1 MEKTFGQTLKGL
13 RESAQVGLNQLA
25 NYIETSRGYLS
36 DVENEKVAP
45 PSVDK
50 IEAIS
55 RALKCDVWTL
65 LKAAGKEIEYITRQ
79 PAAAD
84 FLRKTEGYTDED
96 WEKAGKLVDIAGLG
110 KGGEKNK

>member
-1 MEKTFGQTLKGL
+1 MEKTFGQTLKGF
-13 RESAQVGLNQLA
+13 RESAQIGLNQLA
-25 NYIETSRGYLS
+25 NSIETSRGYLS
-36 DVENEKVAP
+36 DVENDKVPP

-50 IEAIS
+50 IEAMA
-55 RALKCDVWTL
+55 RVLNCDVWAL
-65 LKAAGKEIEYITRQ
+65 LRAGGREIEYISRQ

>member
-13 RESAQVGLNQLA
+13 RESAQIGLNQLA
-25 NYIETSRGYLS
+25 NNIETSRGYLS
-36 DVENEKVAP
+36 DVENDKVPP

-50 IEAIS
+50 IESIS
-55 RALKCDVWTL
+55 RALNCDVWVL
-65 LKAAGKEIEYITRQ
+65 LKAAGKEIEYISRQ

-96 WEKAGKLVDIAGLG
+96 WDKVSKLVDIAGLG
-110 KGGEKNK
+110 KGDKNK